1 MPPGQPVAGV
11 EVGATGN
18 PAHVAV
24 REGGQPGARNTG
36 KAPAATAHARLRRN
50 TPVLHSL
57 KPRDFAGGQFGVPTV
72 SDILKDLEKLGR
84 DPRPA
89 FTTASLPRACRHLMT

>member
-1 MPPGQPVAGV
+1 
-11 EVGATGN
+11 
-18 PAHVAV
+18 
-24 REGGQPGARNTG
+24 
-36 KAPAATAHARLRRN
+36 
-50 TPVLHSL
+50 VLHSL